1 MASIRPPAVAGM
13 FYPSDPAELRG
24 MVDGFLAKA
33 LTDQSGVAASS
44 STTTGHTAPK
54 ALIAPHA
61 GYIYSGPVAAS
72 AYVRLA
78 SLRGTITRVV
88 LLGPSHREG
97 FRGLALSSADYF
109 DTPLGPIALDKT
121 AQQSIAGLPQVQ
133 VLDAAHALE
142 HSLEVHLPFL
152 QQLLGIFQLVPL
164 VVGEARAEEVAEVL
178 ERLWGGEETLIVV
191 SSDLSHYHDYA
202 TAQRMDRA
210 TSQAI
215 ERLHY
220 EDLQYEHA
228 CGRTPVSGL
237 LHYVRGHG
245 GRMRTVDLRN
255 SGDTAGARDQV
266 VGYGAYVL
274 E

>member
-1 MASIRPPAVAGM
+1 MASIRPPAVAGT
-13 FYPSDPAELRG
+13 FYPSDPAELRRTI
-24 MVDGFLAKA
+24 DGFLAQA
-33 LTDQSGVAASS
+33 RTDQPDVSVGSS
-44 STTTGHTAPK
+44 SADRRTAPK

-72 AYVRLA
+72 VYVRLA
-78 SLRGTITRVV
+78 PLRGTITRVV
-88 LLGPSHREG
+88 LLGPSHRVG

-109 DTPLGPIALDKT
+109 DTPLGRIALDKT
-121 AQQSIAGLPQVQ
+121 AQRALAGLPQVQ

-142 HSLEVHLPFL
+142 HSLEVQLPFL
-152 QQLLGIFQLVPL
+152 QRLLGEFQLVPL
-164 VVGEARAEEVAEVL
+164 VVGEARAAQVAEVL
-178 ERLWGGEETLIVV
+178 ERLWGGEETLVVV

-202 TAQRMDRA
+202 TAQRRDRA

-215 ERLHY
+215 ERLRY
-220 EDLQYEHA
+220 EDLHDGDA

-237 LHYVRGHG
+237 LHYLRGHG

-255 SGDTAGARDQV
+255 SGDTAGSRDQV